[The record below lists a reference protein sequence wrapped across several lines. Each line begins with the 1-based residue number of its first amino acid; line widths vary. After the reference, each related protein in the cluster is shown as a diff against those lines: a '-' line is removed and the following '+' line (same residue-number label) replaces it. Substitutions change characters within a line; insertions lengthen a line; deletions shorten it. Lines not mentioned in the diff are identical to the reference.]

1 MKEYDL
7 KVNYGAWIGRDQTGG
22 KTDQAIFSGSPAEKA
37 GLQQDDIIL
46 EFNNEKIDL
55 NNPLSKII
63 LKYNPGDEVV
73 LKFLHEQEE
82 KTVSVVLDEMGE

>member
-1 MKEYDL
+1 M
-7 KVNYGAWIGRDQTGG
+7 
-22 KTDQAIFSGSPAEKA
+22 
-37 GLQQDDIIL
+37 
-46 EFNNEKIDL
+46 NEKIDL